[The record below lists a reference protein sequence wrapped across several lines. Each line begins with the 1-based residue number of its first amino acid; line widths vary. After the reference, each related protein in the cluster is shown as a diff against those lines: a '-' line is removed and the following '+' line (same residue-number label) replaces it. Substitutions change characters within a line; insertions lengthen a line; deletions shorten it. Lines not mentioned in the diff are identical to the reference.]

1 MGCEIRQARIACE
14 HGQTTA
20 CIRRAALHRRVSES
34 WLRSVAW
41 CESRLDPFATNGQ
54 YAGLF
59 QFGPVLWN
67 ALRYRRYSRF
77 SAKWSSLAAAYA
89 FSRGMSGQWACA

>member
-1 MGCEIRQARIACE
+1 
-14 HGQTTA
+14 
-20 CIRRAALHRRVSES
+20 VSES

-41 CESRLDPFATNGQ
+41 CESRFDPYATNGI

-59 QFGPVLWN
+59 QFGPTLWN

-89 FSRGMSGQWACA
+89 FSRGLSYQWSCA